1 MKWNLCYKHV
11 APSKQGNSPRTT
23 LQPQGKFCAA
33 QKGVKNVNVEENEAT
48 RVGPATSIEASLPAK
63 TRISYTSDSY
73 QKILDYHVGEI
84 LLTTIIFGV
93 ILLFRMH
100 H

>member
-1 MKWNLCYKHV
+1 L
-11 APSKQGNSPRTT
+11 R
-23 LQPQGKFCAA
+23 PQGDLCAA
-33 QKGVKNVNVEENEAT
+33 AKGVKNVNAEKNVPKGLSSIGSKET
-48 RVGPATSIEASLPAK
+48 PAQQETNL
-63 TRISYTSDSY
+63 RYTSDSY

-93 ILLFRMH
+93 IVLLRLH

>member
-1 MKWNLCYKHV
+1 
-11 APSKQGNSPRTT
+11 
-23 LQPQGKFCAA
+23 LQPQGNLCAA
-33 QKGVKNVNVEENEAT
+33 AKGAKNVNVEEN
-48 RVGPATSIEASLPAK
+48 VPKPLSSIVRETPVQQETNL
-63 TRISYTSDSY
+63 RYTSDSY

-93 ILLFRMH
+93 ILLLRLH

>member
-1 MKWNLCYKHV
+1 V
-11 APSKQGNSPRTT
+11 FPTE
-23 LQPQGKFCAA
+23 
-33 QKGVKNVNVEENEAT
+33 GVKNMSVDKNELTA
-48 RVGPATSIEASLPAK
+48 VDSIARRETFGQKDP
-63 TRISYTSDSY
+63 Y

-93 ILLFRMH
+93 ILLLRLH

>member
-1 MKWNLCYKHV
+1 
-11 APSKQGNSPRTT
+11 
-23 LQPQGKFCAA
+23 
-33 QKGVKNVNVEENEAT
+33 VNVEKKNAPT
-48 RVGPATSIEASLPAK
+48 ALGSIVSTEASSQEKVHL
-63 TRISYTSDSY
+63 RYTSDTY

-93 ILLFRMH
+93 IILFRLH

>member
-1 MKWNLCYKHV
+1 M
-11 APSKQGNSPRTT
+11 
-23 LQPQGKFCAA
+23 
-33 QKGVKNVNVEENEAT
+33 NVEKNA
-48 RVGPATSIEASLPAK
+48 PAPLDSIVRSE
-63 TRISYTSDSY
+63 ISRQQDTETSDPY

-93 ILLFRMH
+93 ILLLRLH